1 MGMQNCKAHNGMY
14 SLPFANI
21 FIVTVSIVRYA
32 EMRLRTRKC
41 GFGLGNAEFE
51 MWECKT
57 VKHTMVCIHFLL
69 LTSLL
74 LQFLLSGM
82 RKCGFGLGNAEFEM
96 WERRTVKHTM
106 VCIHFLLQLC

>member
-1 MGMQNCKAHNGMY
+1 MY
-14 SLPFANI
+14 TVTFPFSNV
-21 FIVTVSIVRYA
+21 FIVTVSIDGCA
-32 EMRLRTRKC
+32 GMRLRTRKC

-51 MWECKT
+51 MWECRT

-82 RKCGFGLGNAEFEM
+82 RKCGFGPENAASGSGMRSLKCGNA
-96 WERRTVKHTM
+96 K
-106 VCIHFLLQLC
+106 L